1 MKKSSA
7 NSSKTPAAPT
17 APEEAP
23 AEDVAPTDA
32 PDTPD
37 SPAEIPVPQETASQ
51 AAPVHGGILAWSTL
65 DEHPHATTAH
75 RQFHYVTPEQGCIR
89 LAVPPPP
96 GTRAEPRKY
105 TVYAIE
111 PSGSMLV
118 GDVMI

>member
-1 MKKSSA
+1 M
-7 NSSKTPAAPT
+7 
-17 APEEAP
+17 PEEAP
-23 AEDVAPTDA
+23 AEDAVPTDA
-32 PDTPD
+32 PTNAPD
-37 SPAEIPVPQETASQ
+37 APDIPAEAPAPQAT
-51 AAPVHGGILAWSTL
+51 PVHGGILAWSTL

-96 GTRAEPRKY
+96 SSRVEPRKY

>member
-1 MKKSSA
+1 M
-7 NSSKTPAAPT
+7 
-17 APEEAP
+17 
-23 AEDVAPTDA
+23 
-32 PDTPD
+32 
-37 SPAEIPVPQETASQ
+37 
-51 AAPVHGGILAWSTL
+51 L
-65 DEHPHATTAH
+65 DNTGCCKGEH

-89 LAVPPPP
+89 LTVPPPP

>member
-1 MKKSSA
+1 MISALHCLPQLHPPRRKKLR
-7 NSSKTPAAPT
+7 
-17 APEEAP
+17 
-23 AEDVAPTDA
+23 AEDAAPTDA
-32 PDTPD
+32 PDAPD

-96 GTRAEPRKY
+96 GTHAEPRKY

>member
-1 MKKSSA
+1 MISALHCLPQLHPPRRKKLRQ
-7 NSSKTPAAPT
+7 KMPP
-17 APEEAP
+17 PP
-23 AEDVAPTDA
+23 MHQILQIPR
-32 PDTPD
+32 PK
-37 SPAEIPVPQETASQ
+37 SPFRRRLPPRQHR
-51 AAPVHGGILAWSTL
+51 VHGGILAWSTL

-89 LAVPPPP
+89 LAVPPSP